1 MRRLRWM
8 LALLV
13 AALLLAGCTSGSGG
27 AESAEGVAAPGQDA
41 GDGAGGEA
49 GGGAGG
55 EAPAG
60 GDPATGGGSGAD
72 ADRQVV
78 TEVDATVVV
87 DDPTAAA
94 DQVVR
99 LAESAGGRVD
109 QRRQRAAGAEGM
121 ESLPSAWLTV
131 RVPAADLTTV
141 LDDLREVGEVR
152 ELDAAT
158 TDVTTT
164 TRDLDSRIKAL
175 QTSVDRLLAIMADAK
190 DTAALLATESEIS
203 ARQAELESLQSE
215 RAHLADR
222 VSMSTLRV
230 DLIAKD
236 APVVVEAGG
245 FLGGLR
251 TGWDALV
258 TTIDGVLVALG
269 VLLPWLVVV
278 GVPLGVAWVL
288 RRRRRR
294 VSAA

>member
-1 MRRLRWM
+1 MRRLRWL

-27 AESAEGVAAPGQDA
+27 AESAEGGPAPAQGA
-41 GDGAGGEA
+41 AGGEA
-49 GGGAGG
+49 GAGD
-55 EAPAG
+55 APAG
-60 GDPATGGGSGAD
+60 GDSAAGGGSGGE

-78 TEVDATVVV
+78 TVMDATVVV
-87 DDPTAAA
+87 EDPTAAA

-109 QRRQRAAGAEGM
+109 QRRQRAAGAEGTD
-121 ESLPSAWLTV
+121 SLPSAWLTV
-131 RVPAADLTTV
+131 RVPAAELTTV
-141 LDDLREVGEVR
+141 LEDLRKVGEVR
-152 ELDAAT
+152 ELDEAT
-158 TDVTTT
+158 TDVTTA

-175 QTSVDRLLAIMADAK
+175 QTSVDRLLVIMADAK

-203 ARQAELESLQSE
+203 ERQAELESLQSE
-215 RAHLADR
+215 RAHLADQ

-230 DLIAKD
+230 DLVAKD
-236 APVVVEAGG
+236 APVVVEARG

-258 TTIDGVLVALG
+258 TTVDGVLVALG
-269 VLLPWLVVV
+269 VLLPWLVVI
-278 GVPLGVAWVL
+278 GVPLGIAYVL
-288 RRRRRR
+288 RRRRRK